1 MYKDKNLTNN
11 KLYIFSIK
19 HIHFNVMTS
28 SINIAF
34 QFRNRSNNHFKLHYM
49 IIITFITKC
58 AFRKLIS
65 SVTNISLKSKNRI
78 EKNTTT

>member
-1 MYKDKNLTNN
+1 MYKDKNLANN
-11 KLYIFSIK
+11 KLYIFNIK

-34 QFRNRSNNHFKLHYM
+34 QFHNRLNNHLKSRYM
-49 IIITFITKC
+49 IMITFVTKC
-58 AFRKLIS
+58 AFRKLTS
-65 SVTNISLKSKNRI
+65 SVTNISLKNNRI